1 MERMEQQMQELK
13 GKVAVITGA
22 AEGIG
27 KAIAVAAAA
36 EGMRLVLADISD
48 ALLNSTVQELRANGT
63 EVIGV
68 VTDVAKESD
77 IQTLADQA
85 YAQFGHVHLLVNNAG
100 VAFAKSAWETTAK
113 DWEWIM
119 GINLYGITHALRI
132 FIPRMLASDEVAHIV
147 NTASVAG
154 LIAEPALAAY
164 NVSKFGVVALSE
176 SLHHDLSLRKSK
188 IGVSVLCPSWVKT
201 RIIDAERNRNTEDR
215 IQTDQL
221 EKVSQKT
228 GAAINK
234 AVEAGI
240 SPQQVA
246 SDVIAAVKANT
257 FYILTHPETKAAVAI
272 RSEDILQGRP
282 PSLLPI

>member
-1 MERMEQQMQELK
+1 MQDLK
-13 GKVAVITGA
+13 AKVAVITGA

-36 EGMRLVLADISD
+36 EGMRLVLADIY
-48 ALLNSTVQELRANGT
+48 QELLDKTVTELRQNGA

-68 VTDVAKESD
+68 VTDVSKENE
-77 IQTLADQA
+77 IQNLADQA
-85 YAQFGHVHLLVNNAG
+85 YAQFGQVHLLVNNAG

-119 GINLYGITHALRI
+119 GINLYGITHAIRI
-132 FIPRMLASDEVAHIV
+132 FVPRMLASNEVAHIV

-176 SLHHDLSLRKSK
+176 SLQHDLNLRQAK

-201 RIIDAERNRNTEDR
+201 RITDAERNRKTEDR
-215 IQTDQL
+215 IQVEQL
-221 EKVSQKT
+221 EKVSLKT

-240 SPQQVA
+240 APQQVA
-246 SDVIAAVKANT
+246 HDVINAIKNNT

-272 RSEDILQGRP
+272 RSEDILQGRAP
-282 PSLLPI
+282 TLLPI

>member
-1 MERMEQQMQELK
+1 MQDLK
-13 GKVAVITGA
+13 AKVAVITGA

-36 EGMRLVLADISD
+36 EGMRLVLADIY
-48 ALLNSTVQELRANGT
+48 QELLDKTVTELRQTGA

-68 VTDVAKESD
+68 VTDVSKENE
-77 IQTLADQA
+77 IQALADQA
-85 YAQFGHVHLLVNNAG
+85 YAQFGQVHLLVNNAG

-119 GINLYGITHALRI
+119 GINLYGITHAIRI
-132 FIPRMLASDEVAHIV
+132 FVPRMLASNEIAHIV

-176 SLHHDLSLRKSK
+176 SLQHDLNLRQAK

-201 RIIDAERNRNTEDR
+201 RITDAERNRKTEDR
-215 IQTDQL
+215 IQVEQL
-221 EKVSQKT
+221 EKVSLKT

-240 SPQQVA
+240 APQQVA
-246 SDVIAAVKANT
+246 HDVINAIKNNT

-272 RSEDILQGRP
+272 RSEDILQGRAP
-282 PSLLPI
+282 TLLPI

>member
-1 MERMEQQMQELK
+1 MQDLK
-13 GKVAVITGA
+13 AKVAVITGA

-36 EGMRLVLADISD
+36 EGMRLVLADIH
-48 ALLNSTVQELRANGT
+48 QELLDKTVSELRQNGA

-68 VTDVAKESD
+68 VTDVSKENE
-77 IQTLADQA
+77 IQNLADQA
-85 YAQFGHVHLLVNNAG
+85 YAQFGQVHLLVNNAG

-119 GINLYGITHALRI
+119 GINLYGITHAIRI
-132 FIPRMLASDEVAHIV
+132 FVPRMLASNEVAHIV

-176 SLHHDLSLRKSK
+176 SLQHDLNLRQAK

-201 RIIDAERNRNTEDR
+201 RITDAERNRKTEDR
-215 IQTDQL
+215 IQVEQL
-221 EKVSQKT
+221 EKVSLKT

-240 SPQQVA
+240 APQQVA
-246 SDVIAAVKANT
+246 HDVINAIKNNT

-272 RSEDILQGRP
+272 RSEDILQGRAP
-282 PSLLPI
+282 TLLPI

>member
-1 MERMEQQMQELK
+1 MQDLK
-13 GKVAVITGA
+13 AKVAVITGA

-36 EGMRLVLADISD
+36 EGMRLVLADIH
-48 ALLNSTVQELRANGT
+48 QELLDKTVTELRQNGA

-68 VTDVAKESD
+68 VTNVSKENE
-77 IQTLADQA
+77 IQALADQA
-85 YAQFGHVHLLVNNAG
+85 YAQFGQVHLLVNNAG

-119 GINLYGITHALRI
+119 GINLYGITHAIRI
-132 FIPRMLASDEVAHIV
+132 FVPRMLASNEVAHIV

-176 SLHHDLSLRKSK
+176 SLQHDLNLRQAK

-201 RIIDAERNRNTEDR
+201 RITDAERNRKTEDR
-215 IQTDQL
+215 IQVEQL
-221 EKVSQKT
+221 EKVSLKT

-240 SPQQVA
+240 APQQVA
-246 SDVIAAVKANT
+246 RDVINAVKNNS

-272 RSEDILQGRP
+272 RSEDILQGRAP
-282 PSLLPI
+282 TLLPI

>member
-1 MERMEQQMQELK
+1 MQELK

-201 RIIDAERNRNTEDR
+201 RIIDAERNRKTEDR
-215 IQTDQL
+215 IQADQL

-246 SDVIAAVKANT
+246 SDVITAVKANT

-282 PSLLPI
+282 PTLLPI

>member
-1 MERMEQQMQELK
+1 MQELK

-36 EGMRLVLADISD
+36 EDMRLVLADISD
-48 ALLNSTVQELRANGT
+48 TLLNNTVQELRQTGA

-154 LIAEPALAAY
+154 LIAAPALAAY

-176 SLHHDLSLRKSK
+176 RLHHDLSMRKSK

-201 RIIDAERNRNTEDR
+201 RIIDAERNRKTEDR
-215 IQTDQL
+215 IQADQL

-246 SDVIAAVKANT
+246 SDVITAVKANT

-282 PSLLPI
+282 PTLLPI

>member
-1 MERMEQQMQELK
+1 MQELK
-13 GKVAVITGA
+13 AKVAVITGA

-48 ALLNSTVQELRANGT
+48 TLLNNTVQELRQTGA

-85 YAQFGHVHLLVNNAG
+85 YAQFGQVHLLVNNAG

-132 FIPRMLASDEVAHIV
+132 FIPRMLASNEPCHIV

-176 SLHHDLSLRKSK
+176 SLHHDLSLRKST

-201 RIIDAERNRNTEDR
+201 RITDAERHRKTEDR

-221 EKVSQKT
+221 EKVSLKT
-228 GAAINK
+228 GAAIHK

-246 SDVIAAVKANT
+246 DDVIAAIKTNT
-257 FYILTHPETKAAVAI
+257 FYILTHPETKAAVSI
-272 RSEDILQGRP
+272 RCEDILQGRP
-282 PSLLPI
+282 PTLLPI

>member
-1 MERMEQQMQELK
+1 MQELK

-27 KAIAVAAAA
+27 KAIALAAAA
-36 EGMRLVLADISD
+36 EGMKLVLADISTD
-48 ALLNSTVQELRANGT
+48 MLDKTVAELRAAGN

-68 VTDVAKESD
+68 VTDVAQESA
-77 IQTLADQA
+77 IQALAEQA
-85 YAQFGHVHLLVNNAG
+85 FSNFGNVHLLVNNAG
-100 VAFAKSAWETTAK
+100 VAFTKSAWETTSK

-119 GINLYGITHALRI
+119 GINLYGVTHALRA
-132 FIPRMLASDEVAHIV
+132 FIPRMLANGEDGHIV
-147 NTASVAG
+147 NTASLAG

-176 SLHHDLSLRKSK
+176 GLHHDLTLRKSK

-201 RIIDAERNRNTEDR
+201 RITDSERHRTMEDR
-215 IQTDQL
+215 SKPELL
-221 EKVSQKT
+221 EKVSLKT
-228 GAAINK
+228 GAAITK

-246 SDVIAAVKANT
+246 DAVFAAIKTNT
-257 FYILTHPETKAAVAI
+257 FYILTHPESKAAVHI
-272 RSEDILQGRP
+272 RTEDILQGRP

>member
-1 MERMEQQMQELK
+1 MQELK

-36 EGMRLVLADISD
+36 EDMRLVLADISD
-48 ALLNSTVQELRANGT
+48 TLLNNTVQELRQTGA

-201 RIIDAERNRNTEDR
+201 RIIDAERNRKTEDR
-215 IQTDQL
+215 IQADQL

-282 PSLLPI
+282 PTLLPI

>member
-1 MERMEQQMQELK
+1 MQELK
-13 GKVAVITGA
+13 AKVAVITGA

-48 ALLNSTVQELRANGT
+48 TLLNNTVQELRETGA

-132 FIPRMLASDEVAHIV
+132 FIPRMLASDEVTHIV

-201 RIIDAERNRNTEDR
+201 RIIDAERNRKTEDR
-215 IQTDQL
+215 IQADQL

-246 SDVIAAVKANT
+246 SDVITAVKANT

>member
-1 MERMEQQMQELK
+1 MQDLK
-13 GKVAVITGA
+13 AKVAVITGA

-36 EGMRLVLADISD
+36 EGMRLVLADIH
-48 ALLNSTVQELRANGT
+48 QELLDKTVSELRQTGA

-68 VTDVAKESD
+68 VTDVSKEAE
-77 IQTLADQA
+77 IQALADQA

-119 GINLYGITHALRI
+119 GINLYGITHAIRI
-132 FIPRMLASDEVAHIV
+132 FVPRMLASNEVAHIV

-176 SLHHDLSLRKSK
+176 SLQHDLNLRQAK

-201 RIIDAERNRNTEDR
+201 RITDAERNRKTEDR
-215 IQTDQL
+215 IQVEQL
-221 EKVSQKT
+221 EKVSLKT

-240 SPQQVA
+240 APQQVA
-246 SDVIAAVKANT
+246 HDVINAVKNNT

-272 RSEDILQGRP
+272 RNEDILQGRAP
-282 PSLLPI
+282 TLLPI

>member
-1 MERMEQQMQELK
+1 MQELK

-36 EGMRLVLADISD
+36 EDMRLVLADISD
-48 ALLNSTVQELRANGT
+48 TLLNNTVQELRQTGA

-201 RIIDAERNRNTEDR
+201 RIIDAERNRKTEDR
-215 IQTDQL
+215 IQADQL
-221 EKVSQKT
+221 EKLSQKT

-246 SDVIAAVKANT
+246 SDVITAVKANT

-282 PSLLPI
+282 PTLLPI

>member
-1 MERMEQQMQELK
+1 MQDLK
-13 GKVAVITGA
+13 AKVAVITGA

-36 EGMRLVLADISD
+36 EGMRLVLADIH
-48 ALLNSTVQELRANGT
+48 QELLDKTVSELRQTGA

-68 VTDVAKESD
+68 VTDVSKEAE
-77 IQTLADQA
+77 IQALADQA

-119 GINLYGITHALRI
+119 GINLYGITHAIRI
-132 FIPRMLASDEVAHIV
+132 FVPRMLASNEVAHIV

-176 SLHHDLSLRKSK
+176 SLQHDLNLRQAK

-201 RIIDAERNRNTEDR
+201 RITDAERNRKTEDR
-215 IQTDQL
+215 IQVEQL
-221 EKVSQKT
+221 EKVSLKT

-240 SPQQVA
+240 APQQVA
-246 SDVIAAVKANT
+246 HDVINAVKNNT

-272 RSEDILQGRP
+272 RSEDILQGRSP
-282 PSLLPI
+282 TLLPI

>member
-1 MERMEQQMQELK
+1 MQELK

-48 ALLNSTVQELRANGT
+48 TLLNNTVQELRQTGA

-68 VTDVAKESD
+68 MTDVAKERD

-201 RIIDAERNRNTEDR
+201 RIIDAERNRKTEDR
-215 IQTDQL
+215 IQADQL
-221 EKVSQKT
+221 EKLSQKT

-282 PSLLPI
+282 PTLLPI

>member
-1 MERMEQQMQELK
+1 MQELK

-132 FIPRMLASDEVAHIV
+132 FIPRMLARDEVAHIV

-201 RIIDAERNRNTEDR
+201 RIIDAERNRKTEDR
-215 IQTDQL
+215 IQADQL

-240 SPQQVA
+240 SPEQVA
-246 SDVIAAVKANT
+246 SDVITAVKANT

-282 PSLLPI
+282 PTLLPI

>member
-1 MERMEQQMQELK
+1 MQELK
-13 GKVAVITGA
+13 GKVAAITGA

-48 ALLNSTVQELRANGT
+48 TLLNNTVQELRQTGA

-201 RIIDAERNRNTEDR
+201 RIIDAERNRKTEDR
-215 IQTDQL
+215 IQADQL

-246 SDVIAAVKANT
+246 SDVITAVKANT
-257 FYILTHPETKAAVAI
+257 FYILTHPETKAAIAI

-282 PSLLPI
+282 PTLLPI

>member
-1 MERMEQQMQELK
+1 MQDLK
-13 GKVAVITGA
+13 AKVAVITGA

-36 EGMRLVLADISD
+36 EGMRLVLADIH
-48 ALLNSTVQELRANGT
+48 QELLDKTVSELRQTGA

-68 VTDVAKESD
+68 VTDVSKEAE
-77 IQTLADQA
+77 IQALADQA
-85 YAQFGHVHLLVNNAG
+85 YAQFGHVHILVNNAG

-119 GINLYGITHALRI
+119 GINLYGITHAIRI
-132 FIPRMLASDEVAHIV
+132 FVPRMLASNEVAHIV

-176 SLHHDLSLRKSK
+176 SLQHDLNLRQAK

-201 RIIDAERNRNTEDR
+201 RITDAERNRKTEDR
-215 IQTDQL
+215 IQVEQL
-221 EKVSQKT
+221 EKVSLKT

-240 SPQQVA
+240 APQQVA
-246 SDVIAAVKANT
+246 HDVINAVKNNT

-272 RSEDILQGRP
+272 RSEDILQGRSP
-282 PSLLPI
+282 TLLPI

>member
-1 MERMEQQMQELK
+1 MQELK

-48 ALLNSTVQELRANGT
+48 TLLNNTVQELRETGAK
-63 EVIGV
+63 VIGV

-201 RIIDAERNRNTEDR
+201 RIIDAERNRKTEDR
-215 IQTDQL
+215 IQADQL

-282 PSLLPI
+282 PTLLPI

>member
-1 MERMEQQMQELK
+1 MQELK

-48 ALLNSTVQELRANGT
+48 TLLNSTVQELRANGT

-201 RIIDAERNRNTEDR
+201 RIIDAERNRKTEDR
-215 IQTDQL
+215 IQADQL
-221 EKVSQKT
+221 EKLSQKT

>member
-1 MERMEQQMQELK
+1 MQELK

-36 EGMRLVLADISD
+36 EGMQLVLADIS
-48 ALLNSTVQELRANGT
+48 AELLNNTVQELRQTGV
-63 EVIGV
+63 EVTGV

-77 IQTLADQA
+77 IQALADQA

-113 DWEWIM
+113 DWEWII

-132 FIPRMLASDEVAHIV
+132 FVPRMLASDEVAHIV

-201 RIIDAERNRNTEDR
+201 RIIDAERNRKTEDR

-221 EKVSQKT
+221 EKVSLKT

-246 SDVIAAVKANT
+246 YDVIAAVKANT

-272 RSEDILQGRP
+272 RSEDILQSRTP
-282 PSLLPI
+282 TLLPI

>member
-1 MERMEQQMQELK
+1 MQELK

-48 ALLNSTVQELRANGT
+48 TLLNNTVQELRQTGA

-201 RIIDAERNRNTEDR
+201 RIIDAERNRKTEDR
-215 IQTDQL
+215 IQADQL
-221 EKVSQKT
+221 EKLSQKT

-246 SDVIAAVKANT
+246 SDVITAVKANT

-282 PSLLPI
+282 PTLLPI

>member
-1 MERMEQQMQELK
+1 MQDLK
-13 GKVAVITGA
+13 AKVAVITGA

-36 EGMRLVLADISD
+36 EGMRLVLADIH
-48 ALLNSTVQELRANGT
+48 QELLDKTVSELRQAGA

-68 VTDVAKESD
+68 VTDVSKEVE
-77 IQTLADQA
+77 IQALADQA

-119 GINLYGITHALRI
+119 GINLYGITHAIRI
-132 FIPRMLASDEVAHIV
+132 FVPRMLASNEVAHIV

-176 SLHHDLSLRKSK
+176 SLQHDLNLRQAK

-201 RIIDAERNRNTEDR
+201 RITDAERNRKTEDR
-215 IQTDQL
+215 IQVDQL
-221 EKVSQKT
+221 EKVSLKT

-240 SPQQVA
+240 APQQVA
-246 SDVIAAVKANT
+246 HDVINAVKNNT

-272 RSEDILQGRP
+272 RNEDILQGRAP
-282 PSLLPI
+282 TLLPI

>member
-1 MERMEQQMQELK
+1 MQDLK
-13 GKVAVITGA
+13 AKVAVITGA

-36 EGMRLVLADISD
+36 EGMRLVLADIY
-48 ALLNSTVQELRANGT
+48 QELLDKTVTELRQTGA

-68 VTDVAKESD
+68 VTDVSKENE
-77 IQTLADQA
+77 IQALADQA
-85 YAQFGHVHLLVNNAG
+85 YTQFGQVHLLVNNAG

-119 GINLYGITHALRI
+119 GINLYGITHAIRI
-132 FIPRMLASDEVAHIV
+132 FVPRMLASNEVAHIV

-176 SLHHDLSLRKSK
+176 SLQHDLNLRQAK

-201 RIIDAERNRNTEDR
+201 RITDAERNRKTEDR
-215 IQTDQL
+215 IQVEQL
-221 EKVSQKT
+221 EKVSLKT

-240 SPQQVA
+240 APQQVA
-246 SDVIAAVKANT
+246 RDVINAVKNNS

-272 RSEDILQGRP
+272 RSEDILQGRAP
-282 PSLLPI
+282 TLLPI

>member
-1 MERMEQQMQELK
+1 MQELK
-13 GKVAVITGA
+13 AKVAVITGA

-48 ALLNSTVQELRANGT
+48 TLLNNTVQELRQTGA

-85 YAQFGHVHLLVNNAG
+85 YAQFGQVHLLVNNAG

-119 GINLYGITHALRI
+119 GINLYGVTHALRI
-132 FIPRMLASDEVAHIV
+132 FIPRMLASNEPCHIV

-201 RIIDAERNRNTEDR
+201 RIIDAERNRKTEDR
-215 IQTDQL
+215 IQADQL

-246 SDVIAAVKANT
+246 SDVITAVKANT

-282 PSLLPI
+282 PTLLPI

>member
-1 MERMEQQMQELK
+1 MQDLK
-13 GKVAVITGA
+13 AKVAVITGA

-36 EGMRLVLADISD
+36 EGMRLVLADIY
-48 ALLNSTVQELRANGT
+48 QELLDKTVTELRQTGA

-68 VTDVAKESD
+68 VTDVSKENE
-77 IQTLADQA
+77 IQALADQA
-85 YAQFGHVHLLVNNAG
+85 YTQFGQVHLLVNNAG

-119 GINLYGITHALRI
+119 GINLYGITHAIRI
-132 FIPRMLASDEVAHIV
+132 FVPRMLASNEVAHIV

-176 SLHHDLSLRKSK
+176 SLQHDLNLRQAK

-201 RIIDAERNRNTEDR
+201 RITDAERNRKTEDR
-215 IQTDQL
+215 IQVEQL
-221 EKVSQKT
+221 EKVSLKT

-240 SPQQVA
+240 APQQVA
-246 SDVIAAVKANT
+246 HDVINAIKNNT

-272 RSEDILQGRP
+272 RSEDILQGRAP
-282 PSLLPI
+282 TLLPI

>member
-1 MERMEQQMQELK
+1 MQDLK
-13 GKVAVITGA
+13 AKVAVITGA

-36 EGMRLVLADISD
+36 EGMRLVLADIY
-48 ALLNSTVQELRANGT
+48 QELLDKTVTELRQTGA

-68 VTDVAKESD
+68 VTDVSKENE
-77 IQTLADQA
+77 IQALADQA
-85 YAQFGHVHLLVNNAG
+85 YTQFGQVHLLVNNAG

-119 GINLYGITHALRI
+119 GINLYGITHAIRI
-132 FIPRMLASDEVAHIV
+132 FVPRMLASNEVAHIV

-176 SLHHDLSLRKSK
+176 SLQHDLNLRQAK

-201 RIIDAERNRNTEDR
+201 RITDAERNRKTEDR
-215 IQTDQL
+215 IQVEQL
-221 EKVSQKT
+221 EKVSLKT

-240 SPQQVA
+240 APQHVA
-246 SDVIAAVKANT
+246 RDVINAIKNNT

-272 RSEDILQGRP
+272 RSEDILQGRAP
-282 PSLLPI
+282 TLLPI

>member
-1 MERMEQQMQELK
+1 MQELK
-13 GKVAVITGA
+13 AKVAVITGA

-36 EGMRLVLADISD
+36 EGMRLVLADIH
-48 ALLNSTVQELRANGT
+48 QELLDKTVTELRQSGA

-68 VTDVAKESD
+68 VTDVSKENE
-77 IQTLADQA
+77 IQNLADQA
-85 YAQFGHVHLLVNNAG
+85 YAQFGQVHLLVNNAG

-119 GINLYGITHALRI
+119 GINLYGITHAIRI
-132 FIPRMLASDEVAHIV
+132 FVPRMLASNEIAHIV

-176 SLHHDLSLRKSK
+176 SLQHDLNLRQAK

-201 RIIDAERNRNTEDR
+201 RITDAERNRKTEDR
-215 IQTDQL
+215 IQVEQL
-221 EKVSQKT
+221 EKVSLKT

-240 SPQQVA
+240 APQQVA
-246 SDVIAAVKANT
+246 RDVINAVKNNC

-272 RSEDILQGRP
+272 RSEDILQGRAP
-282 PSLLPI
+282 TLLPI